1 METVEIVPFEAWQQA
16 VFVVLFIVL
25 VVILVRWFSAQQEKW
40 QKFMNEMNYSWQKF
54 IEKQREDEAETL
66 KQISTV
72 TSSLV
77 HEVKEMRIDLRDHD
91 ASVSTRINSIVKASQ
106 PAKTRP
112 RKDVGGD

>member
-1 METVEIVPFEAWQQA
+1 METVELIPEVAWEQGL
-16 VFVVLFIVL
+16 FVVLFIVL
-25 VVILVRWFSAQQEKW
+25 VVVLVRWFSAQQEKW
-40 QKFMNEMNYSWQKF
+40 QKFMSDMNSSWQKF
-54 IEKQREDEAETL
+54 IEKQREDETETL

-77 HEVKEMRIDLRDHD
+77 HEVKEMRVDLRDHD
-91 ASVSTRINSIVKASQ
+91 ASVGTRINSIVKASQ